1 MKLTD
6 RILLAATTTL
16 GGWYLTRLEAAADRE
31 SHFEDYLDQARARGK
46 GVILAFWHGRMI
58 PLGVRYRDQGIVVTV
73 SPHRD
78 GEMIARLIEARGF
91 ATLRGSSNRDPAGTY
106 RKLVRALTRDR
117 RTVAITP
124 DGPRGPREQVQGGLI
139 RLASRTGAP
148 IVPMAAAA
156 RPAKR
161 CASWDRFLVPFPWS
175 RMHLRLGKP
184 IDIPPGLKPEQEEEW
199 RQTVQAA
206 LADLQAQAELA
217 VVPKGTFKNRL
228 ATGLLKGCVALWRL
242 LPDRAALALGGG
254 LGRLASRLT
263 PRHRQLARANLDRAF
278 GTQLSDQRK
287 DEIVRK
293 NYEHYGISLA
303 EFVLLERFLKR
314 GLFHRIPVRGEEHL
328 RAAQAT
334 GKGIIIFTGH
344 LGNWELL
351 GGFLAA
357 RGLPLAAV
365 ARRADDPALDEY
377 LNGMRAKI
385 GMRMIDK
392 DEVGKQVLYSLKQ
405 GGVVAFLIDVNAGFK
420 GIFVPFFGAPAS
432 TYPAVAELAIR
443 TGAQVLPT
451 FLHRTGVL
459 GWEVEFEP
467 ALVLVEGKDYQDS
480 VYQNTLHYNQ
490 VYERFITKYPEQWFW
505 AHNRWKTK
513 PGDREQGLYR

>member
-6 RILLAATTTL
+6 RIRLGLAATL
-16 GGWYLTRLEAAADRE
+16 GGWYLKWLETAADRD
-31 SHFEDYLDQARARGK
+31 SYFEDYLAQARARGQ

-58 PLGVRYRDQGIVVTV
+58 PLGVRYRDQGIAVVV

-106 RKLVRALTRDR
+106 RKLVRALARDR

-124 DGPRGPREQVQGGLI
+124 DGPRGPREQVQGGMI

-156 RPAKR
+156 RPAKQ

-184 IDIPPGLKPEQEEEW
+184 ILVPPELTPEQEEEW
-199 RQTVQAA
+199 RQSVQAA

-217 VVPKGTFKNRL
+217 VAPKGTLTNRL
-228 ATGLLKGCVALWRL
+228 GTGLLKGCVALWCL
-242 LPDRAALALGGG
+242 LPDRAAIAFGGW
-254 LGRLASRLT
+254 LGRAAWYLT
-263 PRHRQLARANLDRAF
+263 PRHRKLARANLDRAF
-278 GTQLSDQRK
+278 GRQLSGRRK
-287 DEIVRK
+287 DEIVRN
-293 NYEHYGISLA
+293 NYAHYGISLA

-314 GLFHRIPVRGEEHL
+314 GLFDRIPVRGEEHL
-328 RAAQAT
+328 RAARAT
-334 GKGIIIFTGH
+334 GQGIIIFTGH

-357 RGLPLAAV
+357 RGLRLEAV
-365 ARRADDPALDEY
+365 ARRADDPALNEY

-392 DEVGKQVLYSLKQ
+392 DEVGKQVFQSLKQ

-420 GIFVPFFGAPAS
+420 GIFVPFFGEEAS

-459 GWEVEFEP
+459 GWEVEFEA
-467 ALVLVEGKDYQDS
+467 ALIPVEGKDYQDS
-480 VYQNTLHYNQ
+480 VYQNTLRYNQ
-490 VYERFITKYPEQWFW
+490 IYERLITKYPEQWFW
-505 AHNRWKTK
+505 AHNRWKTR
-513 PGDREQGLYR
+513 PGDREKGVYR